1 MVECMDPVVPVG
13 QGLPVV
19 WGLVAIG
26 VCMAGSRAMLPVLGI
41 AGKNRDCGGVRRQ
54 VACMVGE

>member
-1 MVECMDPVVPVG
+1 MDPVVPVG